1 MPIVTSVRSA
11 TFATMFGISLL
22 DWLVLAVYFIG
33 VTGLGLWAYK
43 KVKSSGDFFMGNRA
57 FGKVLM
63 VAQAFGVGTHTAQ
76 PVSVSGASYT
86 NGLAGIWY
94 QWLYMFAT
102 PFFWILSP
110 VYRRLR
116 YVTMADFFE
125 GRYGKGLARLY
136 AVVGILYFSMNMG
149 VMLKGTGVTIEGI
162 TGGAL
167 PEAPTIF
174 IATVLFTVYGLAGGI
189 VAAVLTDVIQGI
201 LILVLSFLLLP
212 FAVEAAGGLSAFHEG
227 LPPEMF
233 SLVAPSEVTLFF
245 IVMAVVN
252 GLVSVVVL
260 PHNMVVGGSG
270 KTEIACRTGWTYGTL
285 LKRVATIGWAFTGVF
300 AALLYPGLTMENR
313 ELAFGIASRSL
324 LPVGF
329 VGLMLAAVIAAVM
342 STCDAFMVHASALFT
357 NNVYKPLINPNA
369 TEDQLLKVG
378 RWSGLAIVA
387 SGVMFAFL
395 FPSVI
400 SGITE
405 VWKVTAYLGLAFWL
419 GVSWRRA
426 NRWGAAGSAIL
437 MAGVSL
443 YTDHVLGW
451 SFPYQV
457 AAYLP
462 VGLVSIVLISRFT
475 RPEPE
480 GKLHEFYTLLDTPV
494 GEEHR
499 LVEAGIPI
507 MLSGVSEK
515 VRSKTAGQSRLEKL
529 LSNAQGDDGL
539 LVVDLFSMRGRF
551 SWDRYKADI
560 IGFALTSLIVLLL
573 ILLVMYLAGLGA

>member
-1 MPIVTSVRSA
+1 
-11 TFATMFGISLL
+11 MFGIAPL
-22 DWLVLAVYFIG
+22 DWIVLAAYFVG
-33 VTGLGLWAYK
+33 VTALGLWAYR

-57 FGKVLM
+57 FGKILM

-86 NGLAGIWY
+86 SGLAGIWY

-102 PFFWILSP
+102 PFFWLLSP

-125 GRYGKGLARLY
+125 GRYGAGLARLY

-167 PEAPTIF
+167 PEGPTIL

-201 LILVLSFLLLP
+201 LILVLSFLLIP
-212 FAVEAAGGLSAFHEG
+212 FAIEAAGGMSAFHDG
-227 LPPEMF
+227 LPSEMF
-233 SLVAPSEVTLFF
+233 SLVAPEEVTLFF

-270 KTEIACRTGWTYGTL
+270 RTELSCRTGWTYGTL

-300 AALLYPGLTMENR
+300 AAFLYPGLTMENR

-357 NNVYKPLINPNA
+357 RNVYKPLLKPDA
-369 TEDQLLKVG
+369 TEKELLRVG
-378 RWSGLAIVA
+378 RWSGLGVVVG
-387 SGVMFAFL
+387 GVMFAFV

-419 GVSWRRA
+419 GVMWPRA
-426 NRWGAAGSAIL
+426 NRWGAAVSAVL

-462 VGLVSIVLISRFT
+462 VGLASMVLISRFT

-480 GKLHEFYTLLDTPV
+480 ARLREFYTLLDTPV
-494 GEEHR
+494 GEEQR
-499 LVEAGIPI
+499 LIDAGIPI
-507 MLSGVSEK
+507 QLSGISERARRGDK
-515 VRSKTAGQSRLEKL
+515 VESRLERYFA
-529 LSNAQGDDGL
+529 NEHGDDGL
-539 LVVDLFSMRGRF
+539 LVVDLFSIRSKF
-551 SWDRYKADI
+551 SWARYRTDL
-560 IGFALTSLIVLLL
+560 IGFGVAAFIVLSL
-573 ILLVMYLAGLGA
+573 ILLVMYLARIGA